1 MNEQRE
7 EVELSEGRRVL
18 RGLLIMLP
26 AMLVIPLLMDLI
38 VEAVIPGKRTA
49 FDYHSGPG
57 MLIVIFY
64 PLMLVSIV
72 KPRKIVRS
80 WVSLVGPLLVFYIGG
95 IALVCAVR
103 GYSMDW
109 GKIALEVG
117 VFTPV
122 AHVIGIGWIWVMG
135 RRG

>member
-7 EVELSEGRRVL
+7 KVELSEGRRVL

-26 AMLVIPLLMDLI
+26 AMLVIPLLMNLI
-38 VEAVIPGKRTA
+38 AEAVIPGRRMG

-57 MLIVIFY
+57 IFIVIGY
-64 PLMLVSIV
+64 PLMLVWIV
-72 KPRKIVRS
+72 KPRKIIRF
-80 WVSLVGPLLVFYIGG
+80 WLSLVGPLLVFYVGG

-122 AHVIGIGWIWVMG
+122 AHVVGIGWIWVMG